1 MNSSLAGPGGT
12 IASKSTLIPE
22 GAILMSQLKVDFGLT
37 ARDYATHR
45 AGFPDSLFQR
55 LAGLGIGLPGQV
67 LVDLG
72 TGTGTLARGF
82 ALRGCK
88 VTGIDVAEPL
98 LQEARRLS
106 QRTGIEI
113 DFRFGRAEA
122 TGLPVRYADLVTA
135 GQCWHWFDSRQA
147 AKEVARILKP
157 NGYLIIAHF
166 DWLPISG
173 NVVEAT
179 EQLILQ
185 HNPAWGFAGTTGIH
199 PQWLRDLAES
209 GYSSLETFSYDVGVH
224 YTPEDWRGRIRASSG
239 VGASLL
245 PAQVEVFDHDLGE
258 ILKHRFPGEVLEIP
272 HRVFTVIARPPAFAE
287 S

>member
-1 MNSSLAGPGGT
+1 
-12 IASKSTLIPE
+12 
-22 GAILMSQLKVDFGLT
+22 MSQLKVDFGLT
-37 ARDYATHR
+37 ARDYAEHR

-55 LAGLGIGLPGQV
+55 LAEQGIGTPGQV
-67 LVDLG
+67 VADLG

-113 DFRFGRAEA
+113 DFRYGRAEA
-122 TGLPVRYADLVTA
+122 TGLPVRFADLVTA
-135 GQCWHWFDSRQA
+135 GQCWHWFDSLQA
-147 AKEVARILKP
+147 AEEVARILKP
-157 NGYLIIAHF
+157 NGFLIIAHF
-166 DWLPISG
+166 DWLPLNG

-185 HNPAWGFAGTTGIH
+185 HNPAWSYAGTTGIH
-199 PQWLRDLAES
+199 PQWLRDLGDS
-209 GYSSLETFSYDVGVH
+209 NYRDLETFSYDVEVP
-224 YTPEDWRGRIRASSG
+224 YTPDDWRGRIRASSG
-239 VGASLL
+239 VGASLSA
-245 PAQVEVFDHDLGE
+245 AQVENFDHDLAVILEERFPGE
-258 ILKHRFPGEVLEIP
+258 ILKVP
-272 HRVFTVIARPPAFAE
+272 HRIFTVIARPPQPAH

>member
-1 MNSSLAGPGGT
+1 
-12 IASKSTLIPE
+12 
-22 GAILMSQLKVDFGLT
+22 MSQLKVDFGLT
-37 ARDYATHR
+37 ARDYAEHR

-55 LAGLGIGLPGQV
+55 LAEQGIGTPGQV
-67 LVDLG
+67 VADLG

-113 DFRFGRAEA
+113 DFRYGRAEA
-122 TGLPVRYADLVTA
+122 TGLPVRFADLVTA
-135 GQCWHWFDSRQA
+135 GQCWHWFDSLRA
-147 AKEVARILKP
+147 AQEVARILKP
-157 NGYLIIAHF
+157 NGFLIIAHF
-166 DWLPISG
+166 DWLPLNG

-185 HNPAWGFAGTTGIH
+185 HNPAWSYAGTTGIH
-199 PQWLRDLAES
+199 PQWLRDLGDS
-209 GYSSLETFSYDVGVH
+209 NYRDLETFSYDVEVP
-224 YTPEDWRGRIRASSG
+224 YTPDDWRGRIRASSG
-239 VGASLL
+239 VGASLSA
-245 PAQVEVFDHDLGE
+245 AQVENFDHDLAVILEERFPGE
-258 ILKHRFPGEVLEIP
+258 ILKVP
-272 HRVFTVIARPPAFAE
+272 HRIFTVIARPPQPAH